1 MESGIAEELRHLQL
15 LSGADFV
22 VQLKKIAAR
31 NEFYPYENGSKIFI
45 AGGEGREDFPNLI
58 NAAQKAVKCG
68 YTVYVLHNPSV
79 VRTADFIFV
88 RKGVYKLY
96 DLKTISGKTS
106 AETRL
111 IESIGQTNRVLL
123 NITSNYNPGSLARS
137 IKRYFENSSTA
148 MEVLVF
154 KGKKTV
160 SITRDLTLS
169 PKLLPAIHEKV
180 FERKIKRAA
189 VFAAPFKDWV
199 VSIRACP
206 SRETYPDSQSSD

>member
-1 MESGIAEELRHLQL
+1 MHSGIAEELTNLQS
-15 LSGADFV
+15 LSGSDFV
-22 VQLKKIAAR
+22 VQLKRIAAR
-31 NEFYPYENGSKIFI
+31 NEFFPYENSSKIFI
-45 AGGEGREDFPNLI
+45 TGGEGKEDFPNLI
-58 NAAQKAVKCG
+58 NAAQKAVKRG
-68 YTVYVLHNPSV
+68 YTVYVLPNPSA

-106 AETRL
+106 AENRL
-111 IESIGQTNRVLL
+111 IGSIGQTNRVLL

-148 MEVLVF
+148 LEVLVF

-169 PKLLPAIHEKV
+169 PNYYQL
-180 FERKIKRAA
+180 FMKRYL
-189 VFAAPFKDWV
+189 KGK
-199 VSIRACP
+199 
-206 SRETYPDSQSSD
+206 

>member
-1 MESGIAEELRHLQL
+1 MYLCSEENKHMHTGIAEELTKLQT
-15 LSGADFV
+15 LSGSDFV

-31 NEFYPYENGSKIFI
+31 NEFYPYENGSKVFI
-45 AGGEGREDFPNLI
+45 TGGEGREDFPNLI
-58 NAAQKAVKCG
+58 NAAQKAVKRG
-68 YTVYVLHNPSV
+68 YTVYVLPNPSA

-106 AETRL
+106 AENRL
-111 IESIGQTNRVLL
+111 IGSIGQTNRVLL

-169 PKLLPAIHEKV
+169 PNYYQLFMKKYLKG
-180 FERKIKRAA
+180 K
-189 VFAAPFKDWV
+189 
-199 VSIRACP
+199 
-206 SRETYPDSQSSD
+206 